1 MDEAPPID
9 VPEAFT
15 ELKPTPRRPSR
26 LRRVFRN
33 RFGHW
38 RAGWRLLVYF
48 TTAFVIANAIS
59 APLKLFL
66 PNPND
71 VPFSSWAHLSGY
83 LVGGVAMIL
92 AGLALLRWFDRRP
105 TGLLGLGFGRGWL
118 REVSIGL
125 VAGVV
130 MTGCVVLI
138 LVATGSISVEVS
150 PDLGASMAALPLYLA
165 LFALAAAMEELLFRG
180 YPLQAFAEGSR
191 RWIAAV
197 GLCLPFT
204 IGHYSNPDLTVFGAL
219 NIFLLGILLTV
230 TYFKTLR
237 LWLPIGLH
245 LSWNLAQSWLWGFDV
260 SGIAIENQLF
270 VINPTGAEVLTGG
283 GFGLEGS
290 ALTTLVVAAVLGWL
304 LFGRTLDSTPEM
316 KALWASYPSGFSIA
330 PVSDAVEERQL
341 AAGSHEATKDRSFLA
356 EAEETTRD

>member
-1 MDEAPPID
+1 MDDAPVVDIPD
-9 VPEAFT
+9 ELT
-15 ELKPTPRRPSR
+15 ELKPTPRQPSR

-38 RAGWRLLVYF
+38 RAGWRLLVFF
-48 TTAFVIANAIS
+48 TTAFVIAKAIS

-66 PNPND
+66 TNPND
-71 VPFSSWAHLSGY
+71 APFTSWTILSGY

-105 TGLLGLGFGRGWL
+105 MSLLGLGFGRGWL

-150 PDLGASMAALPLYLA
+150 LDLGASLAALPLYVT
-165 LFALAAAMEELLFRG
+165 LFTLAAAVEELLFRG
-180 YPLQAFAEGSR
+180 YPLQVLAEGSR

-204 IGHYSNPDLTVFGAL
+204 IGHFSNPDLTVFGAL
-219 NIFLLGILLTV
+219 NIFLLGILLAV

-245 LSWNLAQSWLWGFDV
+245 MSWNLAQSWLWGFDV
-260 SGIAIENQLF
+260 SGVAIENQLF

-290 ALTTLVVAAVLGWL
+290 VLTTLLVLSILAWL
-304 LFGRTLDSTPEM
+304 LFSKTLKPTAEM
-316 KALWASYPSGFSIA
+316 NALWASYPSGFGITPA
-330 PVSDAVEERQL
+330 AD
-341 AAGSHEATKDRSFLA
+341 AAGDELRMT
-356 EAEETTRD
+356 